1 MSGPPIDEI
10 FSGVTLTVDITKFQR
25 TDKASHI
32 LNGYDWEDKKSTY
45 EVKGSFKDIEDVF
58 WKLSSLKRL
67 DAPKYQ
73 TDANQDYSTPTQVGD
88 IEVVDTV
95 MDYINQKY
103 SKELNKIVGDAV
115 SMQYNRASNK
125 SLVSFR
131 PLHRGKDIYC
141 CHFARERFITFYQ
154 KIATNLLVRT
164 FPLDPALKTRL
175 KSIQLEFPKLL
186 ISSDSHRLASTSSVS
201 VTGSY
206 ADVSRLDEF
215 LKSGAMSYYQLPR
228 HQTQQPQTAS
238 ASASASSR
246 AQSPQQEK
254 EEACPICL
262 ETVKDKKTLSRCQ
275 HSFCRDCLDRAF
287 ESKPTCPICGAV
299 YGHLTGTQ
307 PRRGTMEVSTNA
319 SSLPGNIKHG
329 TIVIRYH
336 IPGGIQGEEHPN
348 PGHRYEGASRTAF
361 LPDSP
366 EGRSVLKLLQRAFD
380 QRLIFTIGQ
389 SSTSG
394 RTNVVTWNDI
404 HHKTN
409 REGGPTNYGY
419 PDPDYLARVQEELKA
434 KGIY

>member
-1 MSGPPIDEI
+1 MARKKDRI
-10 FSGVTLTVDITKFQR
+10 FPDVTLTVDLTKFQQ

-32 LNGYDWEDKKSTY
+32 LNCYDWEEKNGTY
-45 EVKGSFKDIEDVF
+45 KVKGSFKDIEDVF

-67 DAPKYQ
+67 DALKYQ
-73 TDANQDYSTPTQVGD
+73 TDANQDYSTPTHVGD

-95 MDYINQKY
+95 MDYIKQKY

-115 SMQYNRASNK
+115 SIQYSRVSNK
-125 SLVSFR
+125 LLVSFQ
-131 PLHRGKDIYC
+131 PLRHGKDISC

-164 FPLDPALKTRL
+164 FSLDPTLKTQL
-175 KSIQLEFPKLL
+175 KSIELEFPKLL
-186 ISSDSHRLASTSSVS
+186 ISSDSHRLAPMSSVS

-206 ADVSRLDEF
+206 TDVLRLEEF
-215 LKSGAMSYYQLPR
+215 LKSGAMSYYQLTR

-238 ASASASSR
+238 DSASASSR
-246 AQSPQQEK
+246 AQSPQKEK

-262 ETVKDKKTLSRCQ
+262 DTMKDKKTLSRCQ
-275 HSFCRDCLDRAF
+275 HSFCKDCLDRAF
-287 ESKPTCPICGAV
+287 ESKPACPICGTL
-299 YGHLTGTQ
+299 YGHLKGTQ
-307 PRRGTMEVSTNA
+307 PHKGTMEVSTNA
-319 SSLPGNIKHG
+319 SSLPGNISYG

-336 IPGGIQGEEHPN
+336 IPSGIQGEEHPN
-348 PGHRYEGASRTAF
+348 PGHRYEGAVRTAF

-366 EGRSVLKLLQRAFD
+366 EGRRVLKLLQRAFE
-380 QRLIFTIGQ
+380 QKLIFTIGQ